1 MREALSL
8 DGWFKEEMLPKG
20 WWVKRQN
27 LNNMAFLTD
36 RGDLLRSQEDAIQ
49 YISNN
54 LHRYGITEINQIK
67 RFMLEIKDWVKPKKK
82 MKKSKVWTEEKFLP
96 GGWTL
101 SGEGRIEVKAP
112 SGEKFPDFKSVYL
125 HLATEGRKEAVLLL
139 EKLYLEGYVSNSS
152 LPEGWIVKSTGA
164 RLISILTTKGVELK
178 SYKAAI
184 EHLQSDDGYDDE
196 SVEDLRM
203 FIDENKKKMKYNKR
217 K

>member
-20 WWVKRQN
+20 WWVKRHN

-67 RFMLEIKDWVKPKKK
+67 RFMEEIKHWVKPKKK

-96 GGWTL
+96 GA
-101 SGEGRIEVKAP
+101 GRLAGKA
-112 SGEKFPDFKSVYL
+112 G
-125 HLATEGRKEAVLLL
+125 
-139 EKLYLEGYVSNSS
+139 
-152 LPEGWIVKSTGA
+152 
-164 RLISILTTKGVELK
+164 
-178 SYKAAI
+178 
-184 EHLQSDDGYDDE
+184 
-196 SVEDLRM
+196 
-203 FIDENKKKMKYNKR
+203 
-217 K
+217 